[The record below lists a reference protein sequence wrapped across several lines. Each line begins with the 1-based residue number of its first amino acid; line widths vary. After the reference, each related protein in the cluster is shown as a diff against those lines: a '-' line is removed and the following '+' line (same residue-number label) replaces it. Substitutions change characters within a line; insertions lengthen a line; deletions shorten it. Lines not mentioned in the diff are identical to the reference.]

1 MNYRNKTCF
10 DWNDYKRNNI
20 SSIQSLDFMDSLK
33 SKLKLNDIKNVI
45 VRNINSQ
52 LGVVIQ
58 HINDIDN
65 KLVCNIVYEAVKELN
80 LELKYFAFHQEC
92 KGVYSKNSN
101 YVKVKDQF
109 LEFEYCDKKI
119 LLLPDSFF
127 QPNINM
133 LDLYYKFFRDCINF
147 TKCKNMINIGDDG
160 GNIGTILSNDFNNI
174 ICYLHCPIT
183 VDCLKNM
190 IIRNNLR
197 NVSYCTQLDDL
208 IDNTSSAFTSSTLIF
223 INPGRNGLKEKEHI
237 YLGIKRFKF
246 IIYMACEKK
255 AFKKD
260 FEKMNYD
267 IVNLQE
273 IATMPN
279 TKKIHTNY
287 LLKIKSQI
295 RCSK

>member
-33 SKLKLNDIKNVI
+33 SKLKLDDIKNVI

-58 HINDIDN
+58 HINDIDSE
-65 KLVCNIVYEAVKELN
+65 LVCNIIYETVKELN

-101 YVKVKDQF
+101 YFKVKDQF

-208 IDNTSSAFTSSTLIF
+208 IDNTSIASPTKTLVF

-273 IATMPN
+273 LATMPN
-279 TKKIHTNY
+279 TKKSHTNY

-295 RCSK
+295 RCNK